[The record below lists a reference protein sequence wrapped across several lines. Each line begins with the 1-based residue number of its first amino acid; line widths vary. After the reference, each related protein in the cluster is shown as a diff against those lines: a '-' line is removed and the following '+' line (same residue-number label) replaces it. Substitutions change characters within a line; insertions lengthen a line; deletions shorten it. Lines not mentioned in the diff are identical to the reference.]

1 MCVCVC
7 RFFASASAPSVEE
20 FLLGDGHLNLVE
32 EAYPW
37 ETAANPVA
45 ALQARKKEL
54 LSKGTTAVHTV
65 LSLH

>member
-1 MCVCVC
+1 MC

-20 FLLGDGHLNLVE
+20 FLLGDGHIVE

-37 ETAANPVA
+37 ETAANPLA

-54 LSKGTTAVHTV
+54 LSKGT
-65 LSLH
+65 